1 MGFRIGKKVGDYY
14 ISTGKSG
21 TRISRKVGDFNVS
34 YWSSNKKSKAK
45 PSDDGL
51 NYSGDWGWYISGM
64 FWNLVV
70 FFSVY
75 LTFTYYTSDL
85 VMGLIVGYMVYFF
98 IHCFLIVFNWDD
110 NDWSELFIPFFAP
123 VYLICSWAG
132 FWFYAVMLG
141 IGLFL

>member
-21 TRISRKVGDFNVS
+21 TRISRKVGDYNVS
-34 YWSSNKKSKAK
+34 YWAAKKKTKAK

-51 NYSGDWGWYISGM
+51 SYSDDWGGYITGVY
-64 FWNLVV
+64 WNLVV

-75 LTFTYYTSDL
+75 LTFTYYSGDL
-85 VMGLIVGYMVYFF
+85 VLGLIVAYGVFFF
-98 IHCFLIVFNWDD
+98 IHCFLIFFNWDD
-110 NDWSELFIPFFAP
+110 SDWSELFIPFFTP
-123 VYLICSWAG
+123 LYIIFSWAG
-132 FWFYAVMLG
+132 FMFWCVMLG